1 MSKMYKLMSLKGY
14 NGPEDVIKLQEWL
27 AIEKQIFIE
36 TRVCWNK
43 EGTFPIGYSAR
54 AWMPPYTL
62 YKFYFSVVLQTSVIS
77 YTEFLVL
84 KQFLLTISTTGDVEN
99 PSPRYTLCPFVIGSI
114 SLPIFSYPVLIPLG

>member
-43 EGTFPIGYSAR
+43 EGTF
-54 AWMPPYTL
+54 
-62 YKFYFSVVLQTSVIS
+62 
-77 YTEFLVL
+77 
-84 KQFLLTISTTGDVEN
+84 LLDIVQE
-99 PSPRYTLCPFVIGSI
+99 
-114 SLPIFSYPVLIPLG
+114 LGCLRIHYIQ

>member
-43 EGTFPIGYSAR
+43 KKELS
-54 AWMPPYTL
+54 
-62 YKFYFSVVLQTSVIS
+62 
-77 YTEFLVL
+77 
-84 KQFLLTISTTGDVEN
+84 LLDIVQE
-99 PSPRYTLCPFVIGSI
+99 
-114 SLPIFSYPVLIPLG
+114 LGCLRIHYIQ

>member
-62 YKFYFSVVLQTSVIS
+62 YTVAS
-77 YTEFLVL
+77 TE
-84 KQFLLTISTTGDVEN
+84 LTIEEAVMAILARIYD
-99 PSPRYTLCPFVIGSI
+99 YI
-114 SLPIFSYPVLIPLG
+114 